1 MINMIMHLLQLLASI
16 AWYSDLEKHFLF
28 KVTSAIFGRRF
39 NDLNIW
45 DLMGEMEDKVTP
57 RGPVIRRKYERR
69 SNCCRCGGSC
79 YNYEVRLGAKVFN
92 ANTDPAIP
100 VLNDLTGG
108 ILARY
113 VRLLPL
119 TYHSFPTIR
128 WELLG
133 CSKDIQP
140 IVNYHPSPPITPLV
154 SGVSNCIKVVDTTN
168 TQIRMQW
175 KRLRTNFYT
184 TNVTLSGSSLIC
196 SRYFTTVGIAVN
208 STGCNTQ
215 YDMCKMEAS
224 AVDGTCLAVCSLRDW
239 QVGQPFDLL
248 LVVTGDGV
256 ELCDVS
262 IDHCVVDSMWAAG
275 RNVIRNWDTFRQ
287 EISAK

>member
-1 MINMIMHLLQLLASI
+1 M
-16 AWYSDLEKHFLF
+16 
-28 KVTSAIFGRRF
+28 
-39 NDLNIW
+39 
-45 DLMGEMEDKVTP
+45 
-57 RGPVIRRKYERR
+57 
-69 SNCCRCGGSC
+69 
-79 YNYEVRLGAKVFN
+79 VFD

-119 TYHSFPTIR
+119 TYHTFPTIR

-133 CSKDIQP
+133 CSKDIRP
-140 IVNYHPSPPITPLV
+140 FVNYHPSPAITSRV
-154 SGVSNCIKVVDTTN
+154 SSISNCTKVVDTAN
-168 TQIRMQW
+168 NQIRMQW
-175 KRLRTNFYT
+175 NGLMTNFNT
-184 TNVTLSGSSLIC
+184 TNVILSGSSLIC
-196 SRYFTTVGIAVN
+196 SRYFTRVGIVVN

-224 AVDGTCLAVCSLRDW
+224 AVDGTCLAACNLRDW

-248 LVVTGDGV
+248 LVVTGDDA

-262 IDHCVVDSMWAAG
+262 IDHCLVASMWPAG
-275 RNVIRNWDTFRQ
+275 RSVIDDWDTFRQ